1 MGRLSSTPLA
11 EIQNC
16 PPPLNAELWV
26 KVDCF
31 PPNLDLFLAHDIFSP
46 SLGRLHA
53 KQLASCCTWSGL
65 SFTGLMFL
73 HQQPHDSPREKELS
87 LKASVLHC

>member
-1 MGRLSSTPLA
+1 MGRLSSTPLV

-16 PPPLNAELWV
+16 PPPLNAEFWV

-31 PPNLDLFLAHDIFSP
+31 PPKLDFLAHDIFST
-46 SLGRLHA
+46 SLERLHA

-73 HQQPHDSPREKELS
+73 H
-87 LKASVLHC
+87 